1 MGAWSVWHE
10 LCFRKWPVW
19 RASLT
24 ATVLREQKNRREAEM
39 SSVRKA
45 GVFGATGSTGVE
57 LVRLLS
63 DHRVMEIVFGTSR
76 ELAGEP
82 LSVIDPSAPPLQLSH
97 PDEVD
102 PSAVDVVFTCLP
114 HGASATVVEELF
126 ERGAPAMVD
135 LSGDLRLT
143 DGSLHENV
151 YGSPRAQRLAEEAV
165 YGLPELSR
173 SAIRE
178 SRLVTN
184 PGCYATAVELALLP
198 LAEAGRLPEMVYVDA
213 KSGVSGAGRAATA
226 TTHFCS
232 AHDDIRPYKIG
243 RVHRHVPEM
252 EQILQRAA
260 ASSADTSTEIVFVPH
275 LVPLERG
282 MLVTCA
288 VSGVGFGE
296 GPAFELYQER
306 YASEPFVDL
315 LPRGGQARI
324 RAAAQTNRAVIS
336 LHGVGDRDMLII
348 AAAIDNLGKGA
359 AGQALQNANLMLSL
373 PETEGLRR
381 Y

>member
-1 MGAWSVWHE
+1 MV
-10 LCFRKWPVW
+10 PVKK
-19 RASLT
+19 
-24 ATVLREQKNRREAEM
+24 V
-39 SSVRKA
+39 
-45 GVFGATGSTGVE
+45 GIFGATGSTGVE
-57 LVRLLS
+57 LVRLI
-63 DHRVMEIVFGTSR
+63 DAHPATEIAFGTSR
-76 ELAGEP
+76 ELAGEA
-82 LSVIDPSAPPLQLSH
+82 LTAIDPSAPPIQLAA

-102 PSAVDVVFTCLP
+102 ASAVDVIFTCLP
-114 HGASATVVEELF
+114 HGASAKVVEELF
-126 ERGAPAMVD
+126 ERGAPMIVD

-143 DGSLHENV
+143 NSGLHESV

-198 LAEAGRLPEMVYVDA
+198 LAEVGRLPEMVYVDA
-213 KSGVSGAGRAATA
+213 KSGVSGAGRAATP

-252 EQILQRAA
+252 EQTLRRAGV
-260 ASSADTSTEIVFVPH
+260 SLSETSTSTSTEIVFVPH

-288 VSGVGFGE
+288 VSDVGFGE
-296 GPAFELYQER
+296 GSAFELYHER
-306 YASEPFVDL
+306 YTSEPFVDV
-315 LPRGGQARI
+315 LPRGDQARI
-324 RAAAQTNRAVIS
+324 RTAAQTNRAVIS
-336 LHGVGDRDMLII
+336 IHGVKDRDMLII

-373 PETEGLRR
+373 PETAGLRR